1 MQPKRTM
8 MGHNTKFDIPK
19 EMGAWVLGD
28 PDNIQ
33 IKKKPVPEPKEDDG
47 FLKFVA
53 DSRNWAYAYI
63 ENVQAGIWNFKQK
76 VGNHIEYFDEF
87 GSVMETPLHPAMRD
101 ISSAYKEL
109 IKFIP
114 DDYGKIE

>member
-33 IKKKPVPEPKEDDG
+33 IKKNLFQNQKKM
-47 FLKFVA
+47 KF
-53 DSRNWAYAYI
+53 Y
-63 ENVQAGIWNFKQK
+63 
-76 VGNHIEYFDEF
+76 
-87 GSVMETPLHPAMRD
+87 
-101 ISSAYKEL
+101 
-109 IKFIP
+109 
-114 DDYGKIE
+114 

>member
-33 IKKKPVPEPKEDDG
+33 IKKTC
-47 FLKFVA
+47 
-53 DSRNWAYAYI
+53 SRT
-63 ENVQAGIWNFKQK
+63 K
-76 VGNHIEYFDEF
+76 
-87 GSVMETPLHPAMRD
+87 RR
-101 ISSAYKEL
+101 
-109 IKFIP
+109 
-114 DDYGKIE
+114 

>member
-33 IKKKPVPEPKEDDG
+33 IKKKTC
-47 FLKFVA
+47 
-53 DSRNWAYAYI
+53 SRT
-63 ENVQAGIWNFKQK
+63 K
-76 VGNHIEYFDEF
+76 
-87 GSVMETPLHPAMRD
+87 RR
-101 ISSAYKEL
+101 
-109 IKFIP
+109 
-114 DDYGKIE
+114 